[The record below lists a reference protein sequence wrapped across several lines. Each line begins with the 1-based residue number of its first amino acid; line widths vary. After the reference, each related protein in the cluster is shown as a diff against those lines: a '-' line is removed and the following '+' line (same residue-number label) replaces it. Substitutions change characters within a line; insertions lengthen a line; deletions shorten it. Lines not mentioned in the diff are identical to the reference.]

1 MNFEEQIAKQIYN
14 SLLQVSN
21 GYISVTPIKYL
32 KGLFLK
38 KEDVPGFLPQ
48 VVQIS
53 LITGVNNSF
62 NYLKIDNKELTIV
75 GVGYQVLK
83 NFDNC
88 LLSSIDFKLEPV
100 GPTVDIKNGGPLE
113 TKKKYNDYIDLNYS
127 FIEPDEYGDRYI
139 DLEFYC
145 PFILEKSIDKIFK
158 EINNLYSGSYE
169 DYKEKSKTFKD
180 FLKLLEI

>member
-1 MNFEEQIAKQIYN
+1 MNFEERIARQIYN

-21 GYISVTPIKYL
+21 GFISAMPIKYL
-32 KGLFLK
+32 KGLFLQK
-38 KEDVPGFLPQ
+38 KDIPGFLPQ
-48 VVQIS
+48 VVQTS
-53 LITGVNNSF
+53 LLTGVNNLFS
-62 NYLKIDNKELTIV
+62 YLKIDSKELTIF
-75 GVGYQVLK
+75 GVGCQVLK
-83 NFDNC
+83 KFDNC
-88 LLSSIDFKLEPV
+88 LLSLIDFKLEPV

-113 TKKKYNDYIDLNYS
+113 TKKYNDYIDLNYS

-169 DYKEKSKTFKD
+169 DYKEKSKIFKD
-180 FLKLLEI
+180 FLKVLEI

>member
-1 MNFEEQIAKQIYN
+1 MNFEERIARQIYN

-21 GYISVTPIKYL
+21 GYISAMPIKYL
-32 KGLFLK
+32 KGLFLQK
-38 KEDVPGFLPQ
+38 KDIPGFLPQ
-48 VVQIS
+48 VVQTS
-53 LITGVNNSF
+53 LLTGVNNSF
-62 NYLKIDNKELTIV
+62 SYLKIDSKELTIF
-75 GVGYQVLK
+75 GVGCQLLK
-83 NFDNC
+83 KFDNC

-100 GPTVDIKNGGPLE
+100 GPTVDIKNGDPLE
-113 TKKKYNDYIDLNYS
+113 VRKYIDLNYS
-127 FIEPDEYGDRYI
+127 FIKPDEYGDRYI

-180 FLKLLEI
+180 FLKVLEI

>member
-1 MNFEEQIAKQIYN
+1 MNFEERIARQIYN

-21 GYISVTPIKYL
+21 GYISAMPIKYL

-38 KEDVPGFLPQ
+38 KEDIPGFLSQ
-48 VVQIS
+48 VVQTS
-53 LITGVNNSF
+53 LLAGVNKSF
-62 NYLKIDNKELTIV
+62 SYLKIDNKELTIV
-75 GVGYQVLK
+75 GVGCQLLK
-83 NFDNC
+83 KFDNC

-113 TKKKYNDYIDLNYS
+113 TKKYNDYIDLNYS
-127 FIEPDEYGDRYI
+127 FIEPDDYGDRYI

-180 FLKLLEI
+180 FLKLLWI

>member
-1 MNFEEQIAKQIYN
+1 MHFEEQAAKAIYN

-21 GYISVTPIKYL
+21 GCISAMPIKYL

-38 KEDVPGFLPQ
+38 KEDIPGFLPQ

-53 LITGVNNSF
+53 LLTEVNKSL
-62 NYLKIDNKELTIV
+62 NYLKINNKELTIA
-75 GVGYQVLK
+75 GVGCQVSKKTDEYLI
-83 NFDNC
+83 
-88 LLSSIDFKLEPV
+88 STIDITLEPV
-100 GPTVDIKNGGPLE
+100 GPTRDIKGDPLDVR
-113 TKKKYNDYIDLNYS
+113 KYNDYIDLNYS

-139 DLEFYC
+139 DLKFYC
-145 PFILEKSIDKIFK
+145 PFILGKSIDEMFK

-180 FLKLLEI
+180 FLKLLWI

>member
-1 MNFEEQIAKQIYN
+1 MNFEERIERQIYN
-14 SLLQVSN
+14 SLLQLSN
-21 GYISVTPIKYL
+21 GYISTMPIKYL

-38 KEDVPGFLPQ
+38 KEDIPGFLPQ
-48 VVQIS
+48 VVQTS
-53 LITGVNNSF
+53 LLTGVNKSF
-62 NYLKIDNKELTIV
+62 SYLKIGNKELTIV
-75 GVGYQVLK
+75 GVGCQVLK
-83 NFDNC
+83 KFDNC

-100 GPTVDIKNGGPLE
+100 GPTVDIKDGSPLE
-113 TKKKYNDYIDLNYS
+113 VRKYNDYIDLNYS
-127 FIEPDEYGDRYI
+127 FIKPDEYGDRYI

-180 FLKLLEI
+180 FLKVLEI

>member
-1 MNFEEQIAKQIYN
+1 MTFEEQVAKVIYD

-21 GYISVTPIKYL
+21 GYVSIMPIKYL

-48 VVQIS
+48 VVQTS
-53 LITGVNNSF
+53 LLTGVNKSF
-62 NYLKIDNKELTIV
+62 GYLKIDNKELTICRV
-75 GVGYQVLK
+75 GCQALK
-83 NFDNC
+83 KFDNY
-88 LLSSIDFKLEPV
+88 LLSSIDFRLEPV
-100 GPTVDIKNGGPLE
+100 GPTVDIKDDPSE
-113 TKKKYNDYIDLNYS
+113 TQKYIDLNYS

-145 PFILEKSIDKIFK
+145 PFIFEKSIDKIFK

-169 DYKEKSKTFKD
+169 DYKEKSKIFKD
-180 FLKLLEI
+180 FIKLLRI

>member
-1 MNFEEQIAKQIYN
+1 MTIEERAAKHIYD

-21 GYISVTPIKYL
+21 GYISAMPIKYL

-48 VVQIS
+48 VVQTS
-53 LITGVNNSF
+53 LLTGVNKSF
-62 NYLKIDNKELTIV
+62 GYVKINNKELTIV
-75 GVGYQVLK
+75 GVGCQLLK
-83 NFDNC
+83 KTDEY
-88 LLSSIDFKLEPV
+88 LISTIDIKLEPV
-100 GPTVDIKNGGPLE
+100 GPTADIKDGPPDIQ
-113 TKKKYNDYIDLNYS
+113 KYNDYIDLNYS

-139 DLEFYC
+139 DLEFPC
-145 PFILEKSIDKIFK
+145 PFLLGKPIDEIFK

-180 FLKLLEI
+180 FLKLLRI